1 MAARQRLIEAET
13 KRQETIRRAQQDF
26 LNEQLAEQHDEE
38 KEEITEMNERRQ
50 DYLESRALA
59 QEMAKVKAEREQ
71 NTKVFPCDGE

>member
-1 MAARQRLIEAET
+1 
-13 KRQETIRRAQQDF
+13 